1 LSGFQGVN
9 LTSDYLATFAF
20 RFSTLRRG
28 VLFLLDLILSAFREE
43 FGDTVIEVKRLPMI
57 HELWVKVVVKTK
69 TKEMEELAREI
80 EKEMDELGRHV
91 TIFIKKQRWKP
102 RLLGWRNRDRGK
114 TNPKT
119 VGSEAS

>member
-1 LSGFQGVN
+1 M
-9 LTSDYLATFAF
+9 
-20 RFSTLRRG
+20 
-28 VLFLLDLILSAFREE
+28 LDFILSVFREK
-43 FGDTVIEVKRLPMI
+43 FGDMIIEVKRLPMI
-57 HELWVKVVVKTK
+57 HELWVRVVVKER
-69 TKEMEELAREI
+69 TKEMEELAHEI

-119 VGSEAS
+119 VGSNAVVHRSLHEAS

>member
-1 LSGFQGVN
+1 M
-9 LTSDYLATFAF
+9 
-20 RFSTLRRG
+20 
-28 VLFLLDLILSAFREE
+28 LDLILSAFREE

>member
-1 LSGFQGVN
+1 M
-9 LTSDYLATFAF
+9 
-20 RFSTLRRG
+20 
-28 VLFLLDLILSAFREE
+28 LDFILSVFREK
-43 FGDTVIEVKRLPMI
+43 FGDMIIEVKRLPMI
-57 HELWVKVVVKTK
+57 HELWVRVVVAEGVGHASHAKER

-102 RLLGWRNRDRGK
+102 RLLGWRNRDHGK

>member
-1 LSGFQGVN
+1 MAYGKQLNGFPNTLTLFQLILHDERSVLS
-9 LTSDYLATFAF
+9 
-20 RFSTLRRG
+20 
-28 VLFLLDLILSAFREE
+28 LLDFIFSVFREK
-43 FGDTVIEVKRLPMI
+43 FGDMIIEVKRLPMI
-57 HELWVKVVVKTK
+57 HELWVRVVVKER
-69 TKEMEELAREI
+69 TKEMEELAHEI